1 MSKPDIEQSS
11 DVSEADGTSTPVKPT
26 LFQRW
31 KAHMKKW
38 WWIYLIVFC
47 IIVLVTVLP
56 IIYVG
61 VPNFANKYIN
71 DNNFDTSGLTIS
83 NPTPDSFHIRQSQEF
98 HVGGG
103 FSGSGKLSAFNA
115 SLSVPGSDRTFAT
128 FPVPEIEFSNGATLD
143 IDQDLHLSCVSCFSQ
158 LAASAVSSK
167 EFSIVITGNPDL
179 KVNGLPTAQ
188 LDIHKNMKMQGYN
201 AQEFLNRDGA
211 FNVTDIHILDPPKKG
226 YNVNATVAFKN
237 PTPFNVEVGSVGFNL
252 TLGDEDL
259 GYIDIPHLTLRRGLT
274 NADILGNIS
283 IKTLVRQGIWESST
297 EDLGKV
303 TIGLHGNRC
312 VYNGKEIPYFTAAF
326 KAVNAS
332 VDIDLIKYAKYIL

>member
-11 DVSEADGTSTPVKPT
+11 DVSEADGTSTPVKST

-31 KAHMKKW
+31 KTHMKKW

-71 DNNFDTSGLTIS
+71 DHNFDTSGLTIS
-83 NPTPDSFHIRQSQEF
+83 NPSPDSFHIRQSQEF

-115 SLSVPGSDRTFAT
+115 SLSAPGSDRTFAT

-167 EFSIVITGNPDL
+167 EFGIVITGNPDL

-188 LDIHKNMKMQGYN
+188 LDIHKNMKMQ
-201 AQEFLNRDGA
+201 AQPPEFLNRDGA

-237 PTPFNVEVGSVGFNL
+237 PTPFNVEVGAVGFNL

-259 GYIDIPHLTLRRGLT
+259 GYIDIPNLTLRHGLT

-283 IKTLVRQGIWESST
+283 IKTLVRQGIWESSS

-312 VYNGKEIPYFTAAF
+312 VYDGKEIPYFTAAF

-332 VDIDLIKYAKYIL
+332 VDVDLIKYAKYIL